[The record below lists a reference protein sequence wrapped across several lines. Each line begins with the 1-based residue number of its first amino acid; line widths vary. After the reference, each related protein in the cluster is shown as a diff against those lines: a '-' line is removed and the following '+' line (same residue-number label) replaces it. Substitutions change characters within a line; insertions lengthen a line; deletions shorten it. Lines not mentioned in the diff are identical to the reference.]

1 MRFLVQ
7 FGKSDFLQFTLNFL
21 HADTFGKRRINIQR
35 LAGNAGALFR
45 SAEMQRAHV
54 VQTIRQLNQQ
64 HADIFRHRQQQ
75 LAKIF
80 RLFVVGRFLLDFC
93 QFRQTVDNLRHL
105 VAEQFADFLD
115 RRIGVFNRIVQQSRN
130 NGHRIKLE
138 FGQDTGHLDRVRI
151 IRVAGSAKLGAVLLH
166 RKNIRTVQGV
176 FIGVGIIGFNQ
187 IN

>member
-1 MRFLVQ
+1 MQL
-7 FGKSDFLQFTLNFL
+7 GKSNFFQFALHFL
-21 HADTFGKRRINIQR
+21 HTDTLGQRRINVQCFF
-35 LAGNAGALFR
+35 GNSGPLFGLLQK
-45 SAEMQRAHV
+45 MQRPHV
-54 VQTIRQLNQQ
+54 MQAVSQFNQQ
-64 HADIFRHRQQQ
+64 HANVFRHCQQQ
-75 LAKIF
+75 LAKIL

-138 FGQDTGHLDRVRI
+138 LGQDTGHLDRVRI
-151 IRVAGSAKLGAVLLH
+151 IRVAGSAKLGAVLFH
-166 RKNIRTVQGV
+166 RENIRTVQGV